1 MIKWI
6 VSAALRFSRLVV
18 AAAIGILGVG
28 LYQLHNTAV
37 DVYPEFEP
45 PDIQIQ
51 AEALGLSAQEV
62 EQLITVPIEQD
73 LLNGIPWVEHIRSR
87 SMPGLSA
94 IDLQFEPGTD
104 LLAARQLTQERMSQA
119 KALPNVGTPP
129 IMVQPTSST
138 SRIAMISMHSDTV
151 SEIQMSVLAR
161 WQIRPRLMSIP
172 GVANVSVWGLRDRQL
187 QVQVD
192 PQRLQSHK
200 VSLTQLIESTGN
212 ALWVSPLSFVEASTP
227 GTGGF
232 VETPNQRLGVQHI
245 QPIATPDQLANVAVE
260 GTQSPL
266 RIGDVANVTEDHQ
279 PLIGDAS
286 VDGAPSLMLVVE
298 RFPDANTAQVT
309 HDVDEAIEAMK
320 PGLAGI
326 NMDANV
332 FRPETYMNTALRHLG
347 VVGLVSAVL
356 LVASVGL
363 LFVSWRVVLIPVV
376 AVPLSLVSAAWI
388 LHLRGETLTTM
399 TLLGLAAAAVVVIDD
414 VVGDV
419 AAIRTRHL
427 AASQDTPAVSSV
439 MGDLVTARR
448 GPLLVALAMSIL
460 VLAPVLTIG
469 GVSNAFSWPL
479 AATYVLA
486 TVTSLVVALVVT
498 PALAV
503 LLLRDGKAHLRAGPL
518 DRWIRAGADR
528 IATPAI
534 GKPGLVAT
542 GAGILAVAAIL
553 VAWLAPS
560 GPVLPTLQDR
570 NVLVRVQGAPGTSL
584 PEMNRVTA
592 SLAAE
597 MREAPGIESAGAHV
611 GRAITSDEIV
621 NVDAGEVWLT
631 VAPNADYQETLAG
644 LREIAAG
651 YPGIHTSVRTYA
663 EDRVA
668 AARDRVV
675 GDQVVVRVFGSD
687 LATLQDTA
695 DDVSRM
701 LSTVKGVL
709 SPRVEPLVTEPTLQI
724 EVDLA
729 AAQRHG
735 LRPGDV
741 RREATTLIS
750 GLSVGSL
757 YEEQKVFD
765 VVVWGGPQI
774 RQSLSD
780 LEALRIDTPSGQQ
793 VRLGDVAK
801 VRIAPD
807 PVAIDHN
814 SVSRSVDVTAVVN
827 GRSAADV
834 SQDVTSRL
842 RGISFPYEYHAEV
855 LGDAARQQANH
866 VRVAAIA
873 AVVVLLS
880 FLILQAATGSWRLAG
895 ALLVT
900 LPVAVAGGVLVAPL
914 VGGVFSIGV
923 LAALFALLAL
933 AIRQALVFVRR
944 ARELGAEPGASPGD
958 SVLQAVRESAPSVLG
973 VALVVAVLMVAPA
986 VLGTTAGLEAFHPFA
1001 VSMLVGLVTATA
1013 VSLIAVPAF
1022 YLAIANRT
1030 LLKEDGRPA
1039 MATTTPASESQT
1051 EVNS

>member
-28 LYQLHNTAV
+28 LFQLHSAAV

-62 EQLITVPIEQD
+62 EQLITVPLEQD

-104 LLAARQLTQERMSQA
+104 LLAARQLTQERMTQA

-138 SRIAMISMHSDTV
+138 SRIAMIAMRSDTV
-151 SEIQMSVLAR
+151 SEMQMSVLAR

-172 GVANVSVWGLRDRQL
+172 GVANVSVWGMRDRQL

-192 PQRLQSHK
+192 PQRLQSRK
-200 VSLTQLIESTGN
+200 VTLTQLIESTGN

-245 QPIATPDQLANVAVE
+245 QPITNPEQLANVAVE
-260 GTQSPL
+260 GTQTPPL
-266 RIGDVANVTEDHQ
+266 RIGDVAKVIEDHQ

-286 VDGAPSLMLVVE
+286 LDGAPSLMLVVE

-309 HDVDEAIEAMK
+309 HDVDEALDAMA

-326 NMDANV
+326 DLDAQV
-332 FRPETYMNTALRHLG
+332 FRPASYMTTALRHLG
-347 VVGLVSAVL
+347 VAGLVGAVL
-356 LVASVGL
+356 LMAAVGL
-363 LFVSWRVVLIPVV
+363 LFVSWRAALIPVV
-376 AVPLSLVSAAWI
+376 AVPLSLVSAAWV
-388 LHLRGETLTTM
+388 LELRGQTLTTM
-399 TLLGLAAAAVVVIDD
+399 TLLGLAAATAVVVDD

-419 AAIRTRHL
+419 AQIRSRQL
-427 AASQDTPAVSSV
+427 AGGPDGPRLSTVI
-439 MGDLVTARR
+439 GDVVAARR
-448 GPLLVALAMSIL
+448 APLLVATVIAVL
-460 VLAPVLTIG
+460 VLTPVLAIG
-469 GVSNAFSWPL
+469 GVWNAFSWPL

-486 TVTSLVVALVVT
+486 TVTSLLVALIVT

-503 LLLRDGKAHLRAGPL
+503 LLFRDGQQQLRAGPL
-518 DRWIRAGADR
+518 DRWIRSGVDR
-528 IATPAI
+528 LAAPAI
-534 GKPGLVAT
+534 GKPGWVGLAAGVLAL
-542 GAGILAVAAIL
+542 AGILVAAP
-553 VAWLAPS
+553 VPS
-560 GPVLPTLQDR
+560 GSVLPTLRDR

-584 PEMNRVTA
+584 TEMNRIT
-592 SLAAE
+592 SSIAAE
-597 MREAPGIESAGAHV
+597 MRGAPGIESAGAHV
-611 GRAITSDEIV
+611 GRAITSDEVVDV
-621 NVDAGEVWLT
+621 NAGEIWLT
-631 VAPNADYQETLAG
+631 VAPGADYDATLVG
-644 LREIAAG
+644 VRDIAAG
-651 YPGIHTSVRTYA
+651 YPGLQTRVRTYA

-668 AARDRVV
+668 AVRENV
-675 GDQVVVRVFGSD
+675 GDELVVRVYGEDF
-687 LATLQDTA
+687 ATLRNTA
-695 DDVSRM
+695 DDVAST
-701 LSTVKGVL
+701 LSTVRGVL
-709 SPRVEPLVTEPTLQI
+709 SPRVEPQVTEPTLEI

-750 GLSVGSL
+750 GLAVGSL
-757 YEEQKVFD
+757 FEEQKVFD
-765 VVVWGGPQI
+765 VVVWGGPGI
-774 RQSLSD
+774 RQSISD
-780 LEALRIDTPSGQQ
+780 LEALRIDTPSGEQ
-793 VRLGDVAK
+793 VRLGEVAK
-801 VRIAPD
+801 VRVAPA

-814 SVSRSVDVTAVVN
+814 SVSRSLDVTAVVN

-834 SQDVTSRL
+834 AQEVTSRL
-842 RGISFPYEYHAEV
+842 RGISFPYEYRAEV
-855 LGDAARQQANH
+855 LGDAVQRQADH
-866 VRVAAIA
+866 LRVAAIA

-880 FLILQAATGSWRLAG
+880 FLILQAATGSWEVAG
-895 ALLVT
+895 ALLLI
-900 LPVAVAGGVLVAPL
+900 LPVAIVGGVLVAPL
-914 VGGVFSIGV
+914 VGGISSIGV
-923 LAALFALLAL
+923 LVALFALFAL

-944 ARELGAEPGASPGD
+944 ARELGAEPGASQGE
-958 SVLQAVRESAPSVLG
+958 AVRQALQELAPSVIG
-973 VALVVAVLMVAPA
+973 VALVMAAILVAPA

-1001 VSMLVGLVTATA
+1001 VSMLAGLVTATA

-1022 YLAIANRT
+1022 YLAIADRAV
-1030 LLKEDGRPA
+1030 RPA
-1039 MATTTPASESQT
+1039 TITPATESET

>member
-597 MREAPGIESAGAHV
+597 RREAPGIESAGAHV

>member
-28 LYQLHNTAV
+28 LYQLHGAAV
-37 DVYPEFEP
+37 DVYPEFEA

-73 LLNGIPWVEHIRSR
+73 LLNGIPWVQSIRSR

-129 IMVQPTSST
+129 LMIQPTSST
-138 SRIAMISMHSDTV
+138 SRVAMIAMRSDTV

-172 GVANVSVWGLRDRQL
+172 GVANVSVWGMRDRQL

-192 PQRLQSHK
+192 PQRLQSRK
-200 VSLTQLIESTGN
+200 VTLTQLIESTGN

-245 QPIATPDQLANVAVE
+245 QPIATPDQLANVAVK

-266 RIGDVANVTEDHQ
+266 RIGDVATVTEDHQ

-286 VDGAPSLMLVVE
+286 LDGTPSLMLVIE
-298 RFPDANTAQVT
+298 RYPDANTAQVT
-309 HDVDEAIEAMK
+309 HDVDEALEAMA

-326 NMDANV
+326 DMDANV
-332 FRPETYMNTALRHLG
+332 FRPATYMSTALRHLG
-347 VVGLVSAVL
+347 VAGLVSALL
-356 LVASVGL
+356 LVVSVGL

-376 AVPLSLVSAAWI
+376 AVPLSLVSAAWV

-399 TLLGLAAAAVVVIDD
+399 TLLGLAAATAVVVDD

-419 AAIRTRHL
+419 AAIRSRQL
-427 AASQDTPAVSSV
+427 AAGSDTPPLSSV
-439 MGDLVTARR
+439 MGDLVTSRR
-448 GPLLVALAMSIL
+448 GPLLVALVMAVL
-460 VLAPVLTIG
+460 VMAPVLAIG
-469 GVSNAFSWPL
+469 GVTNAFSWPL

-486 TVTSLVVALVVT
+486 TVTSLVVALIVT

-503 LLLRDGKAHLRAGPL
+503 LLLRDGQQHLRAGPL

-528 IATPAI
+528 LAAPAI
-534 GKPGLVAT
+534 GKPGWVAL
-542 GAGILAVAAIL
+542 GAGVLAVAAIL
-553 VAWLAPS
+553 VATLPG

-570 NVLVRVQGAPGTSL
+570 NVLVRVQGAPGTAL
-584 PEMNRVTA
+584 PEMNRITSAVA
-592 SLAAE
+592 GE
-597 MREAPGIESAGAHV
+597 MRNAPGIESAGAHV

-621 NVDAGEVWLT
+621 DVNAGEIWLT
-631 VAPNADYQETLAG
+631 VAPHADYEATLTG
-644 LREIAAG
+644 IRDIAAG
-651 YPGIHTSVRTYA
+651 YPGLHTSVRTYA

-668 AARDRVV
+668 AAREKV
-675 GDQVVVRVFGSD
+675 GNELVVRVYGQD
-687 LATLQDTA
+687 LPTLRDTA

-701 LSTVKGVL
+701 LTTVPGVL
-709 SPRVEPLVTEPTLQI
+709 TPNVEPQVTEPTLQI
-724 EVDLA
+724 EVNLA

-750 GLSVGSL
+750 GLPVGNL

-780 LEALRIDTPSGQQ
+780 LEALRIDTPSGEQ
-793 VRLGDVAK
+793 VRLGDVAT

-814 SVSRSVDVTAVVN
+814 SVSRSLEVTAVVN

-834 SQDVTSRL
+834 AQEVTSRL

-866 VRVAAIA
+866 VRIAAIA

-880 FLILQAATGSWRLAG
+880 FLILQAATGSWGLA
-895 ALLVT
+895 AVLMIT
-900 LPVAVAGGVLVAPL
+900 LPVALVGGVLVAPL
-914 VGGVFSIGV
+914 VGGISSIGV
-923 LAALFALLAL
+923 LVALFAVLAL

-944 ARELGAEPGASPGD
+944 ARELGAEQGASPTE
-958 SVLQAVRESAPSVLG
+958 SVRQAVRELAPAVIG
-973 VALVVAVLMVAPA
+973 VALVTAAIMVAPA
-986 VLGTTAGLEAFHPFA
+986 VMGTTAGLEEFHPFA
-1001 VSMLVGLVTATA
+1001 ISMIAGLVTATL
-1013 VSLIAVPAF
+1013 VSLIAIPAF
-1022 YLAIANRT
+1022 YLAIANRAA
-1030 LLKEDGRPA
+1030 RPA
-1039 MATTTPASESQT
+1039 MATPAPASEN
-1051 EVNS
+1051 EVDS

>member
-1 MIKWI
+1 MIKWV

-28 LYQLHNTAV
+28 LYQLHNAAV

-129 IMVQPTSST
+129 IMIQPKSAT
-138 SRIAMISMHSDTV
+138 SRVAMVAMRSDSV
-151 SEIQMSVLAR
+151 SEMQMSVLAR
-161 WQIRPRLMSIP
+161 WQIKPRLMSIP
-172 GVANVSVWGLRDRQL
+172 GVANVSIWGLRDRQL

-192 PQRLQSHK
+192 PQRLQSRK
-200 VSLTQLIESTGN
+200 VTLTQLIETTGN

-245 QPIATPDQLANVAVE
+245 QPITTPAQLANVAVR
-260 GTQSPL
+260 GSQTAPL
-266 RIGDVANVTEDHQ
+266 RIGDVAKVTEDHQ

-286 VDGAPSLMLVVE
+286 LDGAPSLMLVVE
-298 RFPDANTAQVT
+298 RFPNANTAQVT
-309 HDVDEAIEAMK
+309 RDVDEALDAMA
-320 PGLAGI
+320 PGLSGI
-326 NMDANV
+326 NLDANV
-332 FRPETYMNTALRHLG
+332 FRPASYMTTALRHLG
-347 VVGLVSAVL
+347 VAGLIGAIGLVA
-356 LVASVGL
+356 AVGL
-363 LFVSWRVVLIPVV
+363 LFISWRAVLIPVV
-376 AVPLSLVSAAWI
+376 AVPLSLVSAAWV
-388 LHLRGETLTTM
+388 LHLRGETLTTI
-399 TLLGLAAAAVVVIDD
+399 TLLGLAAAAAVVVDD

-419 AAIRTRHL
+419 AAVRTRQL
-427 AASQDTPAVSSV
+427 AAGTDRSSLSSV
-439 MGDLVTARR
+439 MGDLVSARR
-448 GPLLVALAMSIL
+448 GPLIVGLVMT
-460 VLAPVLTIG
+460 VLIMAPVLAIG
-469 GVSNAFSWPL
+469 GVWNAFTWPL
-479 AATYVLA
+479 AATYILA
-486 TVTSLVVALVVT
+486 TVTSLLVALIVT

-503 LLLRDGKAHLRAGPL
+503 LLLRDGRQELRAGPL
-518 DRWIRAGADR
+518 DRWIRSGADR
-528 IATPAI
+528 LALRAIA
-534 GKPGLVAT
+534 KPGVVGLVV
-542 GAGILAVAAIL
+542 GVLALGAIL

-584 PEMNRVTA
+584 TEMNRVTSA
-592 SLAAE
+592 VAAE
-597 MREAPGIESAGAHV
+597 MRAAPGIESAGAHV

-621 NVDAGEVWLT
+621 DVNAGEIWLT
-631 VAPNADYQETLAG
+631 VAPGADYNAALAG
-644 LREIAAG
+644 IRDIAVG
-651 YPGIHTSVRTYA
+651 YPGVHTSVRTYA

-668 AARDRVV
+668 AAQDKV
-675 GDQVVVRVFGSD
+675 GDELVVRVYGAD
-687 LATLQDTA
+687 LSKLRNTA
-695 DDVSRM
+695 DDVASM
-701 LSTVKGVL
+701 LSTVPGVL
-709 SPRVEPLVTEPTLQI
+709 SPRVEPQVTQPTLQI
-724 EVDLA
+724 EVNLA

-750 GLSVGSL
+750 GLPVGNL

-765 VVVWGGPQI
+765 VVVWGGPAI

-780 LEALRIDTPSGQQ
+780 LERLRIDTPSGSQ
-793 VRLGDVAK
+793 VRLGDVAT

-807 PVAIDHN
+807 PAAITHN
-814 SVSRSVDVTAVVN
+814 SVSRSLDTTAVVN

-834 SQDVTSRL
+834 SQEVTSRL
-842 RGISFPYEYHAEV
+842 RGMAFPYEYHAEV
-855 LGDAARQQANH
+855 MGDAAHLQAGH
-866 VRVAAIA
+866 LRVAAIA

-880 FLILQAATGSWRLAG
+880 FLILQAATGSWGLAA

-900 LPVAVAGGVLVAPL
+900 LPVAVTGGVLVAPL
-914 VGGVFSIGV
+914 VGGVRSIGV
-923 LAALFALLAL
+923 LVALFALLAL
-933 AIRQALVFVRR
+933 VIRQALVFARR
-944 ARELGAEPGASPGD
+944 ARELGAEPGASPGAA
-958 SVLQAVRESAPSVLG
+958 VQQAVREVAPAVVG
-973 VALVVAVLMVAPA
+973 VALVIAAILIAPA
-986 VLGTTAGLEAFHPFA
+986 VMGTTAGLEAFHPFA
-1001 VSMLVGLVTATA
+1001 VSMLAGLVTATL
-1013 VSLIAVPAF
+1013 VSLVAVPAF
-1022 YLAIANRT
+1022 YLAIANRG
-1030 LLKEDGRPA
+1030 LLKQQGRPA
-1039 MATTTPASESQT
+1039 TTTAATASET

>member
-18 AAAIGILGVG
+18 AVAIGILGVG
-28 LYQLHNTAV
+28 LFQLHNAAV

-62 EQLITVPIEQD
+62 EQLITVPLEQD

-138 SRIAMISMHSDTV
+138 SRIAMIAMRSDSV
-151 SEIQMSVLAR
+151 SEVQMSVLAR
-161 WQIRPRLMSIP
+161 WIIKPRLMSIP
-172 GVANVSVWGLRDRQL
+172 GVANVSVWGMRDRQL

-192 PQRLQSHK
+192 PGRLQSRK

-245 QPIATPDQLANVAVE
+245 QPITTPDQLANVAVE
-260 GTQSPL
+260 GTQSPTL
-266 RIGDVANVTEDHQ
+266 RIGDVANVIEDHQ

-286 VDGAPSLMLVVE
+286 LDGAPSLMLVVE

-309 HDVDEAIEAMK
+309 SDVDEALDAMA

-326 NMDANV
+326 DMDANV
-332 FRPETYMNTALRHLG
+332 FRPASYMTTALGHLG
-347 VVGLVSAVL
+347 VAGLVSAVL
-356 LVASVGL
+356 LVAAVGL
-363 LFVSWRVVLIPVV
+363 LFVSWRAVLIPVV
-376 AVPLSLVSAAWI
+376 AVPLSLVSAAWV

-399 TLLGLAAAAVVVIDD
+399 TLLGLAAATAVVVDD
-414 VVGDV
+414 VMGDV
-419 AAIRTRHL
+419 AAIRSRQLTLGPDRPRL
-427 AASQDTPAVSSV
+427 SSV

-448 GPLLVALAMSIL
+448 GPLLVASVVAIL
-460 VLAPVLTIG
+460 VLAPVLAIG
-469 GVSNAFSWPL
+469 GVWNAFSWPF
-479 AATYVLA
+479 AATYVL
-486 TVTSLVVALVVT
+486 TIVTSLVVALIVT

-503 LLLRDGKAHLRAGPL
+503 LLLRDGQQELRAGPL
-518 DRWIRAGADR
+518 DRLVRRAADR
-528 IATPAI
+528 VGPAI
-534 GKPGLVAT
+534 NKPGWVVFALGV
-542 GAGILAVAAIL
+542 LAVVSIL
-553 VAWLAPS
+553 GATLAPG

-570 NVLVRVQGAPGTSL
+570 NLLVRVQGAPGTSL
-584 PEMNRVTA
+584 TEMNRITSTVATE
-592 SLAAE
+592 L
-597 MREAPGIESAGAHV
+597 RGAPGIESAGAHV

-621 NVDAGEVWLT
+621 DVNAGEIWLT
-631 VAPNADYQETLAG
+631 VAPDADYDATLAG
-644 LREIAAG
+644 VRDIAAG
-651 YPGIHTSVRTYA
+651 YPGLQTSVRTYA

-668 AARDRVV
+668 AVREKV
-675 GDQVVVRVFGSD
+675 GDELVVRVYGADF
-687 LATLQDTA
+687 ATLQDTA
-695 DDVSRM
+695 DDVASM
-701 LSTVKGVL
+701 LSTVSGVL
-709 SPRVEPLVTEPTLQI
+709 TPRVEPQVTEPTLEI

-750 GLSVGSL
+750 GLAVGNL
-757 YEEQKVFD
+757 FDEQKVFD
-765 VVVWGGPQI
+765 VVVWGGPGI

-780 LEALRIDTPSGQQ
+780 LEALRIDTPSGTQ
-793 VRLGDVAK
+793 VRLGEVAK

-814 SVSRSVDVTAVVN
+814 SVSRSLDVTAVVN
-827 GRSAADV
+827 GRSPADV
-834 SQDVTSRL
+834 SQEVTSRL
-842 RGISFPYEYHAEV
+842 RGISFPYEYRAEV
-855 LGDAARQQANH
+855 LGDAVQQQADH
-866 VRVAAIA
+866 RRVAAIA
-873 AVVVLLS
+873 GVVVLLS
-880 FLILQAATGSWRLAG
+880 FLILQAATGSWGLAA

-900 LPVAVAGGVLVAPL
+900 LPVAVTGGVLVAPL
-914 VGGVFSIGV
+914 VGGVRSIGV
-923 LAALFALLAL
+923 LVALFALLAL
-933 AIRQALVFVRR
+933 AIRQALVFLRR
-944 ARELGAEPGASPGD
+944 ARELGEEPGASPD
-958 SVLQAVRESAPSVLG
+958 QAVRQAVREVAPSVIG
-973 VALVVAVLMVAPA
+973 VALVMAALLVAPA
-986 VLGTTAGLEAFHPFA
+986 VMGTTAGLEALQPFA
-1001 VSMLVGLVTATA
+1001 VSMLAGLVTATV

-1022 YLAIANRT
+1022 YLAIANRA
-1030 LLKEDGRPA
+1030 LSKEKGRPA
-1039 MATTTPASESQT
+1039 ATSPVPGFET
-1051 EVNS
+1051 EVSS

>member
-260 GTQSPL
+260 GAQSPL

-332 FRPETYMNTALRHLG
+332 FRPETYMNTALRRLG

-419 AAIRTRHL
+419 AAIRSRHL

-973 VALVVAVLMVAPA
+973 VALVVVVLMVAPA

>member
-534 GKPGLVAT
+534 GKPGLVAM

>member
-87 SMPGLSA
+87 SMAGLSA

-326 NMDANV
+326 DMDANV
-332 FRPETYMNTALRHLG
+332 FRPETYMNMALRHLG
-347 VVGLVSAVL
+347 VVGLVSALL

-376 AVPLSLVSAAWI
+376 AVPLSLVSATWI

-427 AASQDTPAVSSV
+427 AAGQETPALSSV

-503 LLLRDGKAHLRAGPL
+503 LLLRDGEAHLRAGPL

-914 VGGVFSIGV
+914 VGGIFSIGV

>member
-18 AAAIGILGVG
+18 AAAIGVLGLG
-28 LYQLHNTAV
+28 LFQLHNAAV
-37 DVYPEFEP
+37 DVYPEFDP

-129 IMVQPTSST
+129 IMIQPKSST
-138 SRIAMISMHSDTV
+138 SRVAMIAMRSDSV
-151 SEIQMSVLAR
+151 SEMQMSVLAR
-161 WQIRPRLMSIP
+161 WLIKPRLMSIP

-192 PQRLQSHK
+192 PQRLQSRK
-200 VSLTQLIESTGN
+200 VTLTQLIESTGN

-245 QPIATPDQLANVAVE
+245 QPIATPQQLANVAVE
-260 GTQSPL
+260 GTQGPL

-286 VDGAPSLMLVVE
+286 LDGAPSLMLVVE

-309 HDVDEAIEAMK
+309 RDVDEALEAMA

-326 NMDANV
+326 DLDANV
-332 FRPETYMNTALRHLG
+332 FRPASYMTSGLRHLG
-347 VVGLVSAVL
+347 VAGVVGA
-356 LVASVGL
+356 L
-363 LFVSWRVVLIPVV
+363 LFVAAVGVLFISWRAVLIPVI
-376 AVPLSLVSAAWI
+376 AVPLSLVSAAWV

-399 TLLGLAAAAVVVIDD
+399 TLLGLAAATAVVVDD

-419 AAIRTRHL
+419 AAIRSRQL
-427 AASQDTPAVSSV
+427 AAGPDGPSLSS
-439 MGDLVTARR
+439 MIGDLVTSRR
-448 GPLLVALAMSIL
+448 GPLIVATLMAAL
-460 VLAPVLTIG
+460 VLGPVLAVG
-469 GVSNAFSWPL
+469 GVWNAFSWPL
-479 AATYVLA
+479 AATYILA
-486 TVTSLVVALVVT
+486 AVASLVVALIVT

-503 LLLRDGKAHLRAGPL
+503 LLLRDGKQHLQPGPL
-518 DRWIRAGADR
+518 DRWIRSGVDR
-528 IATPAI
+528 LAAPAI
-534 GKPGLVAT
+534 GRPGLVAV
-542 GAGILAVAAIL
+542 GAGVLAGAAIL
-553 VAWLAPS
+553 VAMLAPS
-560 GPVLPTLQDR
+560 GPLLPTLQDR

-584 PEMNRVTA
+584 TEMNRITSSV
-592 SLAAE
+592 AAE
-597 MREAPGIESAGAHV
+597 MRGAPGIESAGAHV

-621 NVDAGEVWLT
+621 DVNAGEIWLT
-631 VAPNADYQETLAG
+631 VAPDADYTATLAG
-644 LREIAAG
+644 LRDIAAG
-651 YPGIHTSVRTYA
+651 YPGLHTSVRTYA

-668 AARDRVV
+668 AAQDKI
-675 GDQVVVRVFGSD
+675 GDELVVRVYGSD
-687 LATLQDTA
+687 LSTLRDTA
-695 DDVSRM
+695 SDVASM
-701 LSTVKGVL
+701 LSTVPGILLPK
-709 SPRVEPLVTEPTLQI
+709 VEPQVTEPSLQV

-729 AAQRHG
+729 AAQRAG

-750 GLSVGSL
+750 GLAVGNL

-765 VVVWGGPQI
+765 VVVWGGPAI

-780 LEALRIDTPSGQQ
+780 LEALRIDTPSGGQ

-807 PVAIDHN
+807 PAAIDHN
-814 SVSRSVDVTAVVN
+814 SVSRSLDVTAVVN
-827 GRSAADV
+827 GRSPADV
-834 SQDVTSRL
+834 GQEVTSRL

-855 LGDAARQQANH
+855 LGDAAQRQSDH
-866 VRVAAIA
+866 LRVAAIA
-873 AVVVLLS
+873 AVVALLS
-880 FLILQAATGSWRLAG
+880 FLILQAATGSWGLAA

-900 LPVAVAGGVLVAPL
+900 LPVAVTGGVLVAPL
-914 VGGVFSIGV
+914 VGGVRSIGV
-923 LAALFALLAL
+923 LVALFALLAL
-933 AIRQALVFVRR
+933 VIRQALVFVRR
-944 ARELGAEPGASPGD
+944 ARQLGDDPGSSPGD
-958 SVLQAVRESAPSVLG
+958 AVRRASRELAPSVLG
-973 VALVVAVLMVAPA
+973 VALVMAAILIAPA
-986 VLGTTAGLEAFHPFA
+986 VMGTTAGLEVFHPFA
-1001 VSMLVGLVTATA
+1001 VSMLVGLITATA

-1022 YLAIANRT
+1022 YLAISNRAV
-1030 LLKEDGRPA
+1030 LKEKGRAVTATPA
-1039 MATTTPASESQT
+1039 PASET